1 MQMQSLQA
9 FQPLTLSDVPM
20 GFFPDD
26 VSGEAVATRPASDTS
41 PFADASPVKASDP
54 AKSRALKIARAI
66 TGETELRLLA
76 EKSGAEMCFII
87 ASSTIAPYATKR
99 EVLVK
104 PGKKKTPMNEHQA
117 IEEFERRVAAAY
129 PPETLRNGKL
139 VAIHLN
145 LI

>member
-1 MQMQSLQA
+1 MQMQSSQG
-9 FQPLTLSDVPM
+9 LTLADIPM

-26 VSGEAVATRPASDTS
+26 VAGATATTRSAPESA
-41 PFADASPVKASDP
+41 PFADAAP
-54 AKSRALKIARAI
+54 AKAAGVVQSRALKIARAK

-76 EKSGAEMCFII
+76 EQHGVETHFVI
-87 ASSTIAPYATKR
+87 ASSTPAPYAVKR

-104 PGKKKTPMNEHQA
+104 SGKRKTPLNELQA
-117 IEEFERRVAAAY
+117 VEEFERRVALAY
-129 PPETLRNGKL
+129 PPEKLRNGKT

>member
-1 MQMQSLQA
+1 MHMQSSQG
-9 FQPLTLSDVPM
+9 LTLADIPM

-26 VSGEAVATRPASDTS
+26 AAGAVATTRSAPESA
-41 PFADASPVKASDP
+41 PFADAAP
-54 AKSRALKIARAI
+54 AKAAGVVTSRALKIARAK

-76 EKSGAEMCFII
+76 EQHGVETRFVI
-87 ASSTIAPYATKR
+87 ASSTLAPYAVKR

-104 PGKKKTPMNEHQA
+104 SGKRKTPLNEQQA
-117 IEEFERRVAAAY
+117 VEEFERRVALAY
-129 PPETLRNGKL
+129 PLEKLRNGKT

>member
-1 MQMQSLQA
+1 MA
-9 FQPLTLSDVPM
+9 DIPM

-26 VSGEAVATRPASDTS
+26 SIEAPSASSPTSVPA
-41 PFADASPVKASDP
+41 PIADSAP
-54 AKSRALKIARAI
+54 AKAAGPAQSRALKIARAK

-76 EKSGAEMCFII
+76 EQDGETVRFVLV
-87 ASSTIAPYATKR
+87 SSTIAPYATKR

-104 PGKKKTPMNEHQA
+104 PGRRKTPMNEQQA
-117 IEEFERRVAAAY
+117 VEEFERRVALAY
-129 PPETLRNGKL
+129 PPETLRNNKT